1 MVNIAII
8 KYNAGNIYSV
18 VHGLRRIGIEPIVTD
33 DKEAILA
40 ADKVIFPG
48 VGEASSTMAYL
59 RDQKLDRLIL
69 DLKQPVLGICIGLQL
84 MCKHSEEGNV
94 PCLGIFDTTVKRF
107 ISENTTEKVPQMGW
121 NTIQQLRTKLFT
133 PEMEN
138 QYVYYVHSY
147 YAALCAQT
155 IAVTDYLQPY
165 SAALHKDNFYA
176 TQFHPEK
183 SGDLGEQILKNFIDF
198 C

>member
-1 MVNIAII
+1 MEVAII

-33 DKEAILA
+33 DKSRILA

-48 VGEASSTMAYL
+48 VGEASSTMSYL
-59 RDQKLDRLIL
+59 REHHLDQLIK

-84 MCKHSEEGNV
+84 MCKHSEEGNTD
-94 PCLGIFDTTVKRF
+94 CLGIFDTEVKRF
-107 ISENTTEKVPQMGW
+107 QPQQTSDKVPQMGW
-121 NTIQQLRTKLFT
+121 NTIHSLRTPLFSS
-133 PEMEN
+133 EMEE
-138 QYVYYVHSY
+138 QYVYYVHSF
-147 YAALCAQT
+147 YAALCEQT

-165 SAALHKDNFYA
+165 SAALHRDNFYA

-183 SGDLGEQILKNFIDF
+183 SGSLGEKVLSNFINL
-198 C
+198 

>member
-1 MVNIAII
+1 MKVAII

-18 VHGLRRIGIEPIVTD
+18 MHGLRRIGIEPIVTD
-33 DKEAILA
+33 DKSLILS
-40 ADKVIFPG
+40 ADKVVFPG

-59 RDQKLDRLIL
+59 RAHKLDELIR

-84 MCKHSEEGNV
+84 MCKHSEEGNTE
-94 PCLGIFDTTVKRF
+94 CLGIFDAEVKRF
-107 ISENTTEKVPQMGW
+107 QSQKISDKVPQMGW
-121 NTIQQLRTKLFT
+121 NTIHSLQTKLFT

-147 YAALCAQT
+147 YATCCSQT
-155 IAVTDYLQPY
+155 VAVTDYLQPF
-165 SAALHKDNFYA
+165 SAALNRDNFYA

-183 SGDLGEQILKNFIDF
+183 SGSLGENILRNFMNL
-198 C
+198 